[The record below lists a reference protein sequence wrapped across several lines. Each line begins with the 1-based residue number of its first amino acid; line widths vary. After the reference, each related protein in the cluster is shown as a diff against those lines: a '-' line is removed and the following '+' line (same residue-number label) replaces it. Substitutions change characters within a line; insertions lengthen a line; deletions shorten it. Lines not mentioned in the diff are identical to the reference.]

1 MNPGFGG
8 GLIEHV
14 DLVVVHGSF
23 YQAVRARDDVPR
35 EHIAGL
41 ASVIQLCSETFSA
54 RHPRQAD
61 TSPAAY
67 STL

>member
-1 MNPGFGG
+1 MNPGFGF
-8 GLIEHV
+8 IEHV

-23 YQAVRARDDVPR
+23 YQAARACDDVPR

-41 ASVIQLCSETFSA
+41 ASVIQLSSEMFSA
-54 RHPRQAD
+54 RHLRQAD

>member
-1 MNPGFGG
+1 MNPGFGF
-8 GLIEHV
+8 IEHL

-41 ASVIQLCSETFSA
+41 ASVIQLRSETFSA
-54 RHPRQAD
+54 RHSRQAD